1 MRRSEKV
8 YHDLTESTEFV
19 ELLQTRFYF
28 SSSFNKE
35 RFLAGYEQYIR
46 EEENKIIAKY
56 GVKISIRYYL
66 LITYYIK
73 IEKRG
78 FYIVNYS
85 SISKKY
91 DIVLD
96 RNTII
101 FTEINLNELRV

>member
-1 MRRSEKV
+1 MRRSERV
-8 YHDLTESTEFV
+8 YYDLTESKEFV
-19 ELLQTRFYF
+19 ELLETRFYF

-35 RFLAGYEQYIR
+35 RFLNGYHDYIK
-46 EEENKIIAKY
+46 EEEDKIKAKY
-56 GVKISIRYYL
+56 GINISIRYYL
-66 LITYYIK
+66 LIAFYMK

>member
-1 MRRSEKV
+1 MRRSEKI
-8 YHDLTESTEFV
+8 YHDLTESNEFV
-19 ELLQTRFYF
+19 ELLQSRFYF

-35 RFLAGYEQYIR
+35 RFLKGYEDYIK
-46 EEENKIIAKY
+46 EEEDKIKAKY
-56 GVKISIRYYL
+56 GINISMRYYL
-66 LITYYIK
+66 LIAFYIK